1 MRTLGAMIGAGITG
15 RGRKKKKTSRRAPVL
30 RKRAKKRSSR
40 LCKGATPYTDS
51 WYEGNCG

>member
-1 MRTLGAMIGAGITG
+1 MKAFGAMIGAGITG
-15 RGRKKKKTSRRAPVL
+15 LRKRKAKKRPPVVL

-40 LCKGATPYTDS
+40 LCKGAEPYTDS